1 MATTLEEFFGDALI
15 NSDRGVSKS
24 VREAFGE
31 AISKQIEIASNDN
44 VDTKKAWWR
53 KNSRGYKISPKWQG
67 LTVMQMARGEPA
79 SLSCSENELI
89 SKLKLIAEA
98 NSKGIFDERLEE
110 IRKQKK
116 SAQKKKSARDNSE
129 VEAKIVSV
137 E

>member
-15 NSDRGVSKS
+15 ISDRGVSKS
-24 VREAFGE
+24 VRDAFGE
-31 AISKQIEIASNDN
+31 AISKQIEMASNDN
-44 VDTKKAWWR
+44 ADAKKVWWR
-53 KNSRGYKISPKWQG
+53 TNGRGYKISPKWQG

-116 SAQKKKSARDNSE
+116 RSA
-129 VEAKIVSV
+129 
-137 E
+137 